1 MTEDEL
7 RRRLDGKTT
16 EELVALLRDHDVEE
30 WRPEVFPLAESILQ
44 GRGIEPPAPAPV
56 STTEL
61 DTPREAVVAVGWF
74 RTVPEADALRSALLA
89 AGFRAAIRDE
99 YTLLIDQS
107 LVPAYGGVQLT
118 VPETEAEAARQF
130 LAAEATQP

>member
-1 MTEDEL
+1 M
-7 RRRLDGKTT
+7 
-16 EELVALLRDHDVEE
+16 
-30 WRPEVFPLAESILQ
+30 
-44 GRGIEPPAPAPV
+44 
-56 STTEL
+56 
-61 DTPREAVVAVGWF
+61 AVGWF

-89 AGFRAAIRDE
+89 AGFRAAIKDE

-130 LAAEATQP
+130 LAAEATPP

>member
-16 EELVALLRDHDVEE
+16 EELVALLRDHDTEE
-30 WRPEVFPLAESILQ
+30 WRPEVFPLAESILRS
-44 GRGIEPPAPAPV
+44 RGVEPPPPGPP
-56 STTEL
+56 STTEP
-61 DTPREAVVAVGWF
+61 DTPREAMVPVGWF

-89 AGFRAAIRDE
+89 AGFRAAIGDE

-130 LAAEATQP
+130 LAETTPP